1 MGSQQA
7 AATLPP
13 PPASY
18 PQQEPVDAQ
27 EDVSAGSTPAS
38 GSVTP
43 VSGTRGE
50 SPQPQSSGIGP
61 SVDGPDKDAESLA
74 RLIETWPD
82 VIQAVR
88 STSRVAAAAWE
99 GSVPHSLVDGAL
111 TVRVPAQGQAVS
123 IRSSRRDLAMHT
135 LLIQEFGTAVEVTAT
150 AVAEVDH
157 TDDTPSEDDPD
168 LGEDS
173 LSGVDL
179 AMRELGATKIG
190 EFEGG

>member
-1 MGSQQA
+1 
-7 AATLPP
+7 
-13 PPASY
+13 
-18 PQQEPVDAQ
+18 
-27 EDVSAGSTPAS
+27 
-38 GSVTP
+38 
-43 VSGTRGE
+43 
-50 SPQPQSSGIGP
+50 
-61 SVDGPDKDAESLA
+61 
-74 RLIETWPD
+74 
-82 VIQAVR
+82 
-88 STSRVAAAAWE
+88 
-99 GSVPHSLVDGAL
+99 VPHSLVDGAL